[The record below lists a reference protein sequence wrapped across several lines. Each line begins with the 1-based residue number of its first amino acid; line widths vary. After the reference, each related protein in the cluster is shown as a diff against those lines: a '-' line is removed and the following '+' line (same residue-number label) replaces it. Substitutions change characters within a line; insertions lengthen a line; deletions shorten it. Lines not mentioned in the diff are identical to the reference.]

1 MRSGKTSAVC
11 LWSPR
16 SSRRMRINYALMT
29 PTPPNRCPPA
39 GLPHVS
45 QPLKPGEIS
54 LSQLLQRLLPNWNV
68 SCCYKKPSI
77 KQHCCTLF
85 SLTGR
90 VQCSIPRA
98 EPRVPLLS
106 STALEAERPP
116 WAARAI
122 NHCHVPAIKTHRR
135 QLCKHL
141 CVSQGNLTNTKSC
154 RKAPSSNNYFVHK
167 ESKWFKSSTL
177 TLKSNI
183 STYGV

>member
-45 QPLKPGEIS
+45 QPLKPGESS

-68 SCCYKKPSI
+68 RCCYRKPSI
-77 KQHCCTLF
+77 KQHCCTSF

-98 EPRVPLLS
+98 EPRVPLHSIFCLPLLWKQKGHHGLPELLITATFLPLKHTGGSSANTSVCHREISQTRSLVEKPPVLITTLS
-106 STALEAERPP
+106 
-116 WAARAI
+116 
-122 NHCHVPAIKTHRR
+122 
-135 QLCKHL
+135 
-141 CVSQGNLTNTKSC
+141 TKSQSDL
-154 RKAPSSNNYFVHK
+154 RAQLWLSRA
-167 ESKWFKSSTL
+167 T
-177 TLKSNI
+177 
-183 STYGV
+183 